1 MLFWLEDVDTS
12 RAPVLEKV
20 GANISSRWD
29 IARSLLQTNGKS
41 QKMNLHKSKGAGK
54 EVRDADWQEQ
64 QWGVKKVVKRV
75 EGLMIMSV
83 SEGLNLHAEAPGTE
97 NKRII

>member
-1 MLFWLEDVDTS
+1 
-12 RAPVLEKV
+12 
-20 GANISSRWD
+20 
-29 IARSLLQTNGKS
+29 
-41 QKMNLHKSKGAGK
+41 
-54 EVRDADWQEQ
+54 
-64 QWGVKKVVKRV
+64 VVKRV